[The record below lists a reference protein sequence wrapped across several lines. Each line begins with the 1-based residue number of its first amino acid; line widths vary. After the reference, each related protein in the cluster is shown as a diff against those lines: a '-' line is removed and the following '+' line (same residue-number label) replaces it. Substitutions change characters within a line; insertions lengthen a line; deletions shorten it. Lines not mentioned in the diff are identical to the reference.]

1 MERKIVHN
9 KMKFKVIRDMGVGFK
24 VGTIVYKF
32 DGCTYGCIGDGM
44 AVTLKAGEYP
54 FFELPLDS
62 IVKVEQPEMT
72 MEYVKTTCKLG
83 MEESCC
89 RYLCMSSKGWECL
102 KCSSLK
108 ETLDERV
115 AKRTMNA
122 KGDNCEGI

>member
-1 MERKIVHN
+1 MR
-9 KMKFKVIRDMGVGFK
+9 FKVIRDMGVGFK

-32 DGCTYGCIGDGM
+32 DGCTYGCIGGGM

-62 IVKVEQPEMT
+62 ITKIEQPKMT
-72 MEYVKTTCKLG
+72 EQYVEATCKPG
-83 MEESCC
+83 SENCC
-89 RYLCMSSKGWECL
+89 RYLAMGSNGWECL